1 MIVQSVRGLL
11 LCFTTPWCSYLDG
24 VGNKTKFWQEMV
36 QGTDV
41 IFPIYVSIV
50 ILLPTVIEHYFIYMD
65 FVL

>member
-1 MIVQSVRGLL
+1 MFVTLFCPTS
-11 LCFTTPWCSYLDG
+11 WCPHLDG

-41 IFPIYVSIV
+41 IFLTYVSIV
-50 ILLPTVIEHYFIYMD
+50 ILLPTVIEHYFSHMD